1 MKSDTCMSDRVPDQ
15 PIDGTDVCAIVVTY
29 GPDIAFPARLRG
41 VAPQVGMT
49 VIVDNASSEAERS
62 MLREAA
68 SDPNIDLILN
78 DGNLGLAR
86 ALNIGVQR
94 AATLGFSWV
103 LLLDQDTRVEL
114 DMVRTLLAI
123 HASFP
128 DREHLA
134 VLGSNYSD
142 AAERTNHAAGRD
154 SPSEHWEEVE
164 RVITSGSLL
173 PVESYFAIGPFRD
186 EFFIDYV
193 DEEYCL
199 RAKAKGYRIIK
210 SRKHLMSHA
219 IGSPTA
225 HRMFGTSK
233 WTTNHG
239 PDRRYYI
246 ARNNTVL
253 LREYGNYRAGMW
265 AWKSFRR
272 CLRQCKRIAL
282 YEEMKTRK
290 IAAVIHGLWD
300 GIRGN
305 MGPRNPQP
313 GTPTRSKRNDVG
325 PFEPQ
330 IAQRVSARKR

>member
-1 MKSDTCMSDRVPDQ
+1 MPDQ
-15 PIDGTDVCAIVVTY
+15 SIHGTDVCAIVVTY
-29 GPDIAFPARLRG
+29 RPDAAFPSRLRG
-41 VAPQVGMT
+41 LSPQVGMI
-49 VIVDNASSEAERS
+49 VIVDNGSSDAERR

-68 SDPNIDLILN
+68 SDSTVDLVFN
-78 DGNLGLAR
+78 AENLGLAR
-86 ALNIGVQR
+86 ALNIGIQR
-94 AATLGFSWV
+94 AATLGYSWV

-114 DMVRTLLAI
+114 DMVTTLLAI
-123 HASFP
+123 YASFP
-128 DREHLA
+128 GRERLA
-134 VLGSNYSD
+134 VLGSNFSD
-142 AAERTNHAAGRD
+142 ATDRTHDAVGHE
-154 SPSEHWEEVE
+154 SPDQHWKEVE

-173 PVESYFAIGPFRD
+173 PLKTHIAIGPFRD

-219 IGSPTA
+219 IGSPTV
-225 HRMFGTSK
+225 HQMFGTSK
-233 WTTNHG
+233 WTTNHA

-282 YEEMKTRK
+282 YEQMKTRK

-313 GTPTRSKRNDVG
+313 RSAAADLNATTGRLKLRG
-325 PFEPQ
+325 
-330 IAQRVSARKR
+330 